1 MEKLRAA
8 VAQLE
13 AEDPDFIDP
22 RDLSRLVD
30 RLQAKLAEV
39 VHRAAQRGDNTLEG
53 KTVHGWVASTC
64 RLSGSAASDRLRV
77 GAQLENL
84 LRVAGA
90 LRSGEIGY
98 QAASLVCRLSD
109 QLGDKRD
116 LMDEQ
121 QWVDYARSFSIDDLR
136 RLTEHARY
144 VADPD
149 GAEKDSEE
157 DYEQRY
163 VHLSELGGMYKLDAV
178 LDREG
183 GMALK
188 TALESLSRRLGE
200 LDHRPPKQRRSD
212 ASHEILAH
220 L

>member
-84 LRVAGA
+84 PRVAGA
-90 LRSGEIGY
+90 LRSGQIGY
-98 QAASLVCRLSD
+98 QAASSVCRLSD
-109 QLGDKRD
+109 QLGERRHM
-116 LMDEQ
+116 MDEE
-121 QWVDYARSFSIDDLR
+121 QWVEYARSFSIDDLR
-136 RLTEHARY
+136 HLTEHARY

-149 GAEKDSEE
+149 GADKDSEE
-157 DYEQRY
+157 DHEQRY
-163 VHLSELGGMYKLDAV
+163 LHLSELGHVQA
-178 LDREG
+178 
-183 GMALK
+183 
-188 TALESLSRRLGE
+188 
-200 LDHRPPKQRRSD
+200 RRSARPRGRD
-212 ASHEILAH
+212 GTEDR
-220 L
+220 

>member
-13 AEDPDFIDP
+13 TEDPDFIDP
-22 RDLSRLVD
+22 RELSSLID
-30 RLQAKLAEV
+30 RQQAKLAEV
-39 VHRAAQRGDNTLEG
+39 VYRGAQRGDNTLEG

-64 RLSGSAASDRLRV
+64 RLSGSGASDRLRV

-84 LRVAGA
+84 PRIAGA
-90 LRSGEIGY
+90 LRSVEIGY
-98 QAASLVCRLSD
+98 QAASLVCRLSE
-109 QLGDKRD
+109 QLGEKRQ

-121 QWVDYARSFSIDDLR
+121 QWVEYARTFSIDDLR

-149 GAEKDSEE
+149 GAEKDGEE

-163 VHLSELGGMYKLDAV
+163 LHLSELGRMYTLDAV
-178 LDREG
+178 LDREA

-188 TALESLSRRLGE
+188 TAIESLSKRLGE
-200 LDHRPPKQRRSD
+200 
-212 ASHEILAH
+212 
-220 L
+220 